1 MLRSSFFWPR
11 VVWTLLKNR
20 RHFVM
25 QTGQTDC
32 GVASALTVL
41 NMFGRTGDAVHAVD
55 LMDAD
60 RAGTTLDALRRYFEE
75 QHGFAATAL
84 SVPAARLNQI
94 KGHVILHM
102 QQQHYVVL
110 LGQSARGVLVFD
122 PAMGVVLYPNAD
134 FAVLYSG
141 FLLEIQPRHHTAEK
155 STLPDL
161 PAAKKVVGG
170 APKRGVEATA
180 LFLIGVASRLLECAI
195 LLCLVA
201 ALFLVLNHASF
212 PSLLTVFGLIVVC
225 GGLLLVA
232 RQTRFE
238 GEDRWVRRKQSRL
251 WRGLLRTSLRGR
263 DLNGFRGRMEKDVSG
278 ALRRGMIVSMPQRSQ
293 IPAALGT
300 VIGMA
305 GLLVL
310 LNPLISVFY
319 LLLFVTLLVITQ
331 LNDIQLC
338 RVSVRPGIGRY
349 SKLGQRMPFISG
361 AIAPDL
367 FGELAKW
374 SVIGF
379 AGFSVLLADLP
390 PVALMFWILS
400 AMQLV
405 PIDFRRIQLVAP
417 LLSAQAPVSDLLA
430 VEVPLR
436 QQKVVSDVTVKVA
449 EADNQLRI
457 DGISPLTATLQQ
469 PDLTVREQR
478 LIMADIVRLA
488 VENMPG
494 QKRPELGPIRIFG
507 PGQDATQADFEHLI
521 IAQEAQTGETL
532 PALRDAR
539 KVMDLGMKDPVL
551 RDLHSCAPG
560 DFPVFWDYRG
570 RIPVAEIQKRL
581 SGTGLTHAGHLT
593 MKRLTVVKAA

>member
-1 MLRSSFFWPR
+1 MLRSSFFWFR
-11 VVWTLLKNR
+11 AIWTLLRNR

-25 QTGQTDC
+25 QTGRTDC

-41 NMFGRTGDAVHAVD
+41 NMLGRKSDAVHAVD
-55 LMDAD
+55 HMDAD
-60 RAGTTLDALRRYFEE
+60 RTGTTLDALRRFFEE

-84 SVPAARLNQI
+84 SVPAARLHKI
-94 KGHVILHM
+94 KGHIILHM

-110 LGQSARGVLVFD
+110 LRQTARGVLVFD
-122 PAMGVVLYPNAD
+122 PAMGVVFYPRAD
-134 FAVLYSG
+134 FASLYSG
-141 FLLEIQPRHHTAEK
+141 FLLEIQPRHRSAPVT
-155 STLPDL
+155 TLPAL
-161 PAAKKVVGG
+161 PAVQKIVGG
-170 APKRGVEATA
+170 NPRRGLEGAA
-180 LFLIGVASRLLECAI
+180 LFMIGLASRLLECAL

-212 PSLLTVFGLIVVC
+212 PSLLTVFGLVVVC

-238 GEDRWVRRKQSRL
+238 GEDKWVRRKQSRL

-263 DLNGFRGRMEKDVSG
+263 DLNGFRGRFEKDVSG
-278 ALRRGMIVSMPQRSQ
+278 ALRRGMIVSMPQHSQ
-293 IPAALGT
+293 IPAALGSLL
-300 VIGMA
+300 GLS
-305 GLLVL
+305 GLLCL
-310 LNPLISVFY
+310 LNPIVAGVHLT
-319 LLLFVTLLVITQ
+319 LFAALLVITQ

-349 SKLGQRMPFISG
+349 SKMGQRYSLISG

-379 AGFSVLLADLP
+379 AGFSVLLANLP
-390 PVALMFWILS
+390 PAALMFWILT

-405 PIDFRRIQLVAP
+405 PIDFRRVQVVSP
-417 LLSAQAPVSDLLA
+417 LLGAQAPVSELLA

-436 QQKVVSDVTVKVA
+436 RQKVVGEVAVKVA
-449 EADNQLRI
+449 QQDNQLRI
-457 DGISPLTATLQQ
+457 DGIAPLTATLQQ

-478 LIMADIVRLA
+478 LIMADVVRLA
-488 VENMPG
+488 IDNMPE
-494 QKRPELGPIRIFG
+494 QDRPQLGPIRIFG
-507 PGQDATQADFEHLI
+507 PGQDASQADFEHLM
-521 IAQEAQTGETL
+521 IAQETRSGETL
-532 PALRDAR
+532 PVLRDTR
-539 KVMDLGMKDPVL
+539 KVMDLGLKDPVL

-570 RIPVAEIQKRL
+570 RIPVADIQKRL
-581 SGTGLTHAGHLT
+581 SDTGLTHAGHLT